1 MSTSDVRPPS
11 ATSELRTVSPAVA
24 SDRVV
29 AAETAGAAI
38 LTAVAVAVISPGDV
52 WLRSVG
58 LHPIWIPIFLL
69 AARYGTR
76 GLLPAL
82 ALGWGALSLTAL
94 VLGNGMSGFG
104 YHLRSTAD
112 LIALVSAVLVAWT
125 AMLHENRTARADR
138 RLGEVIDLQKQT
150 ESTVKALYDNL
161 GYLRARHD
169 RVDIAL
175 SLWRDLA
182 GRIEGGDPSDAS
194 TAVLELCEIRTG
206 ATAGIVQVR
215 DGNRLVTVACRGQ
228 WSPTSSRP
236 SDITI
241 DRTVRTAM
249 LQRQVTPACP
259 GSTEDDCDVAVPVL
273 EPGTGNVVGVIA
285 LRGVTP
291 QSLRAADLG
300 DLVVLARWLAPAL
313 GRPLHITAPIK
324 KLDTSTGQVKKLET
338 ATGQLKKLEGHLS

>member
-1 MSTSDVRPPS
+1 MSTS
-11 ATSELRTVSPAVA
+11 ELPKVSPAVA
-24 SDRVV
+24 SDRMV
-29 AAETAGAAI
+29 AIETAGAAV
-38 LTAVAVAVISPGDV
+38 LTALLVAVISPDDV

-58 LHPIWIPIFLL
+58 LHPVWLPIFLL

-82 ALGWGALSLTAL
+82 ALGWGAISLASL
-94 VLGNGMSGFG
+94 VLGQSMTGFG
-104 YHLRSTAD
+104 FHLRATGDLLA
-112 LIALVSAVLVAWT
+112 LIAAVLVAWT
-125 AMLHENRTARADR
+125 AMLHESRTARADR
-138 RLGEVIDLQKQT
+138 RLGEVIELQKQT

-161 GYLRARHD
+161 GHLRARHD

-182 GRIEGGDPSDAS
+182 ARIEGGDPSDAS

-228 WSPTSSRP
+228 WSPHSSRP
-236 SDITI
+236 ADITI

-259 GSTEDDCDVAVPVL
+259 GSSEDDCDVAVPVL
-273 EPGTGNVVGVIA
+273 EPGTGAVVGVIA
-285 LRGVTP
+285 LRGVAPT
-291 QSLRAADLG
+291 SLRAAELG

-313 GRPLHITAPIK
+313 GRPLHITAP
-324 KLDTSTGQVKKLET
+324 LKKLET
-338 ATGQLKKLEGHLS
+338 STSPLKKLDGGTSPLKKIEGHLS